1 MHKGNVSSQNCF
13 RYNLNTCHKTMNKEG
28 KIGRYH
34 NTTPYSSLL
43 YPSIVGNQAAG
54 SIAIIIA
61 RILIIRENIVHGIGS
76 IG

>member
-1 MHKGNVSSQNCF
+1 MQKGNVSSQDCF
-13 RYNLNTCHKTMNKEG
+13 RYNLNTYHKTMNKEE

-34 NTTPYSSLL
+34 DTTPYSSLL
-43 YPSIVGNQAAG
+43 YPSIGDQAAG

-61 RILIIRENIVHGIGS
+61 RILIIREDIVHGIGS